1 MALVL
6 DEWIE
11 RFGFQPAA
19 ITTHQHVDLGGER
32 ADPRSFSWADLQI
45 RLAALGKLCT

>member
-6 DEWIE
+6 DEWLN
-11 RFGFQPAA
+11 RFGIQPSA

-32 ADPRSFSWADLQI
+32 ADPRSFSWAELQT
-45 RLAALGKLCT
+45 RLAALGQLCL